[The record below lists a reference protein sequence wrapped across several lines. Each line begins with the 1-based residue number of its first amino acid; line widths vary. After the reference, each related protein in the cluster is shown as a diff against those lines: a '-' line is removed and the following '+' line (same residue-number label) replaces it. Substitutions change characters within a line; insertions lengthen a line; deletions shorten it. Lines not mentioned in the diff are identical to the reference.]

1 MARLRWAYQYSV
13 SQWIQLPMTV
23 RVAMLV
29 VSAAG
34 SLSAMHAIVRF
45 LSSSIHP
52 FELAF
57 FRSLLGFIVIIP
69 LLLRGGIDSV
79 RTHQPRLQMLRG
91 VVSIAAMMSWFYG
104 LSMVPLA
111 EATALSFTN
120 VIFGSLAAIIFLREK
135 MTMARGIAVFIGF
148 VGVVVIL
155 RPGFV
160 QMDIGIVCV
169 LFSALCWGCSVVIVK
184 QLGRTDSAVSI
195 VAWVGIQLSILS
207 LPFALSVWVW
217 PTMEEWLWLSLL
229 GTLAT
234 IGHLCM
240 VQGLKLTDAMTIF
253 PLDFTRLIWASLFG
267 LFIFS
272 ESPDVWTFVG
282 AGIIVI
288 SGTFMLSRED
298 RI

>member
-1 MARLRWAYQYSV
+1 
-13 SQWIQLPMTV
+13 
-23 RVAMLV
+23 MLV

-45 LSSSIHP
+45 LSPSIHP

-57 FRSLLGFIVIIP
+57 FRSLFGFIVILP

-148 VGVVVIL
+148 VGVLVIL

-160 QMDIGIVCV
+160 QMDIGVVCV

-272 ESPDVWTFVG
+272 EWPDVWTFVG

-288 SGTFMLSRED
+288 SGTFMLYRED

>member
-45 LSSSIHP
+45 LSPSIHP

-57 FRSLLGFIVIIP
+57 FRSLFGFIVILP

-120 VIFGSLAAIIFLREK
+120 LINGSLAAIIFLREK
-135 MTMARGIAVFIGF
+135 MTMPRGIAVFIGF
-148 VGVVVIL
+148 VGVLVIL

-160 QMDIGIVCV
+160 QMDIGVMCV

-184 QLGRTDSAVSI
+184 QLGRTDAAVSI

-272 ESPDVWTFVG
+272 EWPDVWTFVG

-288 SGTFMLSRED
+288 SGTFMLYRED

>member
-1 MARLRWAYQYSV
+1 
-13 SQWIQLPMTV
+13 MTV

-45 LSSSIHP
+45 LSPSIHP

-57 FRSLLGFIVIIP
+57 FRSLFGFIVILP

-91 VVSIAAMMSWFYG
+91 VVSIAAMMSWLSG
-104 LSMVPLA
+104 LSRVPLA

-148 VGVVVIL
+148 VGVLVIL

-160 QMDIGIVCV
+160 QMDIGVVCV

-184 QLGRTDSAVSI
+184 QLDRTDSAVSI

-272 ESPDVWTFVG
+272 EWPDVWTFVG

-288 SGTFMLSRED
+288 SGTFMLYRED

>member
-1 MARLRWAYQYSV
+1 
-13 SQWIQLPMTV
+13 MTV

-45 LSSSIHP
+45 LSPSIHP

-57 FRSLLGFIVIIP
+57 FRSLFGFIVILP

-104 LSMVPLA
+104 LSMGPLA

-148 VGVVVIL
+148 VGVLVIL
-155 RPGFV
+155 RPGFD
-160 QMDIGIVCV
+160 QIDIGVVCV

-184 QLGRTDSAVSI
+184 QLGRTDAAVSI

-234 IGHLCM
+234 LGQLCM

-272 ESPDVWTFVG
+272 EWPEVWTFVG

-288 SGTFMLSRED
+288 GGTFMLYRED

>member
-1 MARLRWAYQYSV
+1 
-13 SQWIQLPMTV
+13 MTV

-45 LSSSIHP
+45 LSPSIHP

-57 FRSLLGFIVIIP
+57 FRSLFGFIVILP

-148 VGVVVIL
+148 VGVLVIL

-160 QMDIGIVCV
+160 QMDIGVVCV

-267 LFIFS
+267 LLIFS
-272 ESPDVWTFVG
+272 EWPDVWTFVG

-288 SGTFMLSRED
+288 SGTFMLYRED

>member
-1 MARLRWAYQYSV
+1 
-13 SQWIQLPMTV
+13 MTV

-45 LSSSIHP
+45 LSPSIHP

-57 FRSLLGFIVIIP
+57 FRSLFGFIVILP
-69 LLLRGGIDSV
+69 LVLRGGIDSV

-148 VGVVVIL
+148 VGVLVIL

-160 QMDIGIVCV
+160 QMDIGVVCV

-272 ESPDVWTFVG
+272 EWPDVWTFVG

-288 SGTFMLSRED
+288 SGTFMLYRED

>member
-1 MARLRWAYQYSV
+1 
-13 SQWIQLPMTV
+13 MTV

-45 LSSSIHP
+45 LSPSIHP

-57 FRSLLGFIVIIP
+57 FRSLFGFIVILP

-148 VGVVVIL
+148 VGVLVIL

-160 QMDIGIVCV
+160 QMDIGVVCV

-184 QLGRTDSAVSI
+184 QLGRTDAAVSI

-272 ESPDVWTFVG
+272 EWPDVWTFVG

-288 SGTFMLSRED
+288 SGTFMLYRED

>member
-1 MARLRWAYQYSV
+1 
-13 SQWIQLPMTV
+13 MTV

-45 LSSSIHP
+45 LSPSIHP

-57 FRSLLGFIVIIP
+57 FRSLFGFIVILP

-148 VGVVVIL
+148 VGVLVIL

-160 QMDIGIVCV
+160 QMDIGVVCV

-184 QLGRTDSAVSI
+184 QLGRTDAAVSI

-272 ESPDVWTFVG
+272 EWPDVRTFVG

-288 SGTFMLSRED
+288 SGTFMLYRED

>member
-1 MARLRWAYQYSV
+1 
-13 SQWIQLPMTV
+13 MTV

-45 LSSSIHP
+45 LSPSIHP

-57 FRSLLGFIVIIP
+57 FRSLFGFIVILP

-148 VGVVVIL
+148 VGVLVIL

-160 QMDIGIVCV
+160 QMDIGVVCV

-184 QLGRTDSAVSI
+184 QLGRTDAAVSI

-272 ESPDVWTFVG
+272 EWPNSSDSNPSSSPMYSRVRAIHVG
-282 AGIIVI
+282 E
-288 SGTFMLSRED
+288 SG
-298 RI
+298 

>member
-1 MARLRWAYQYSV
+1 
-13 SQWIQLPMTV
+13 MTD

-45 LSSSIHP
+45 LSPSIHP

-57 FRSLLGFIVIIP
+57 FRSLFGFIVILP

-91 VVSIAAMMSWFYG
+91 VVSIAAVMSWLYG
-104 LSMVPLA
+104 LSMVTLA

-148 VGVVVIL
+148 VGVLVIL

-160 QMDIGIVCV
+160 QMDIGVVCV

-184 QLGRTDSAVSI
+184 QLGRTDAAVSI

-272 ESPDVWTFVG
+272 EWPDVWTFVG

-288 SGTFMLSRED
+288 SGTFMLYREH

>member
-1 MARLRWAYQYSV
+1 
-13 SQWIQLPMTV
+13 MTV

-45 LSSSIHP
+45 LSPSIHP

-57 FRSLLGFIVIIP
+57 FRSLFGFIVILP

-135 MTMARGIAVFIGF
+135 MTMARGIAVLIGF
-148 VGVVVIL
+148 VGVLVIL

-160 QMDIGIVCV
+160 QMDIGVVCV

-184 QLGRTDSAVSI
+184 QLGRTDAAVSI

-272 ESPDVWTFVG
+272 EWPDVWTFVG

-288 SGTFMLSRED
+288 SGTFMLYREH

>member
-1 MARLRWAYQYSV
+1 
-13 SQWIQLPMTV
+13 MTV

-45 LSSSIHP
+45 LSPSIHP

-57 FRSLLGFIVIIP
+57 FRSLFGFIVILP

-148 VGVVVIL
+148 VGVLVIL

-160 QMDIGIVCV
+160 QMDIGVVCV

-184 QLGRTDSAVSI
+184 QLGRTDAAVSI

-267 LFIFS
+267 FFIFS

-288 SGTFMLSRED
+288 SGTFMLYREH

>member
-1 MARLRWAYQYSV
+1 
-13 SQWIQLPMTV
+13 
-23 RVAMLV
+23 
-29 VSAAG
+29 
-34 SLSAMHAIVRF
+34 
-45 LSSSIHP
+45 
-52 FELAF
+52 
-57 FRSLLGFIVIIP
+57 
-69 LLLRGGIDSV
+69 
-79 RTHQPRLQMLRG
+79 MLRG

-148 VGVVVIL
+148 VGVLVIL

-160 QMDIGIVCV
+160 QMDIGVVCV

-184 QLGRTDSAVSI
+184 QLGRTDAAVSI

-288 SGTFMLSRED
+288 SGTFMLYRED

>member
-1 MARLRWAYQYSV
+1 
-13 SQWIQLPMTV
+13 MTV

-45 LSSSIHP
+45 LSPSIHP

-57 FRSLLGFIVIIP
+57 FRSLFGFIVILP

-104 LSMVPLA
+104 LSIVPLA

-148 VGVVVIL
+148 VGVLVIL

-160 QMDIGIVCV
+160 QMDIGVVCV

-184 QLGRTDSAVSI
+184 QLGRTDAAVSI

-272 ESPDVWTFVG
+272 EWPDVWTFVG

-288 SGTFMLSRED
+288 SGTFMLYRED

>member
-1 MARLRWAYQYSV
+1 
-13 SQWIQLPMTV
+13 MTV

-34 SLSAMHAIVRF
+34 SQSAMHAIVLF
-45 LSSSIHP
+45 LSPSIHP

-57 FRSLLGFIVIIP
+57 FRSLFGFIVILP

-111 EATALSFTN
+111 EAAALSFTN

-148 VGVVVIL
+148 VGVLVIL

-160 QMDIGIVCV
+160 QMDIGVVCV

-184 QLGRTDSAVSI
+184 QLGRTDAAVSI

-272 ESPDVWTFVG
+272 EWPDVWTFVG

-288 SGTFMLSRED
+288 SGTFMLYRED

>member
-1 MARLRWAYQYSV
+1 
-13 SQWIQLPMTV
+13 MTV

-45 LSSSIHP
+45 LSPSVHP

-57 FRSLLGFIVIIP
+57 FRSLFGFIVILP
-69 LLLRGGIDSV
+69 LLLRGGINSV

-148 VGVVVIL
+148 VGVLVIL

-160 QMDIGIVCV
+160 QMDIGVVCV

-184 QLGRTDSAVSI
+184 QLGRTDAAVSI

-288 SGTFMLSRED
+288 SGTFMLYRED

>member
-1 MARLRWAYQYSV
+1 
-13 SQWIQLPMTV
+13 MTV

-45 LSSSIHP
+45 LSPSIHP

-57 FRSLLGFIVIIP
+57 FRSLFGFIVILP

-148 VGVVVIL
+148 VGVLVIL

-160 QMDIGIVCV
+160 QMDIGVVCV

-184 QLGRTDSAVSI
+184 QLGRTDAAVSI

-217 PTMEEWLWLSLL
+217 PTMGEWLWLSLL

-288 SGTFMLSRED
+288 SGTFMLYRED

>member
-1 MARLRWAYQYSV
+1 
-13 SQWIQLPMTV
+13 MTV

-45 LSSSIHP
+45 LSPSIHP

-57 FRSLLGFIVIIP
+57 FRSLFGFIVILP

-91 VVSIAAMMSWFYG
+91 VVSIAAMMSWVYG

-148 VGVVVIL
+148 VGVLVIL

-160 QMDIGIVCV
+160 QMDIGVVCV

-184 QLGRTDSAVSI
+184 QLGRTDAAVSI

-272 ESPDVWTFVG
+272 EWPDVWTFVG

-288 SGTFMLSRED
+288 SGTFMLYRED

>member
-1 MARLRWAYQYSV
+1 
-13 SQWIQLPMTV
+13 
-23 RVAMLV
+23 MLV

-45 LSSSIHP
+45 LSPSVHP

-57 FRSLLGFIVIIP
+57 FRSLFGFIVILP
-69 LLLRGGIDSV
+69 LLLRGGINSV

-148 VGVVVIL
+148 IGVLVIL

-160 QMDIGIVCV
+160 QMDIGVVCV

-288 SGTFMLSRED
+288 SGTFMLYRED

>member
-1 MARLRWAYQYSV
+1 
-13 SQWIQLPMTV
+13 MTV

-45 LSSSIHP
+45 LSPSIHP

-57 FRSLLGFIVIIP
+57 FRSLFGFIVILP

-148 VGVVVIL
+148 VGVLVIL

-160 QMDIGIVCV
+160 QMDIGVVCV

-184 QLGRTDSAVSI
+184 QLGRTDAAVSI

-207 LPFALSVWVW
+207 LPFALTVWVW

-272 ESPDVWTFVG
+272 EWPDVWTFVG

-288 SGTFMLSRED
+288 SGTFMLYRED

>member
-1 MARLRWAYQYSV
+1 
-13 SQWIQLPMTV
+13 MTV

-45 LSSSIHP
+45 LSPSIHP

-57 FRSLLGFIVIIP
+57 FRSLFGFIVILP

-148 VGVVVIL
+148 VGVLVIL

-160 QMDIGIVCV
+160 QMDIGVVCV

-184 QLGRTDSAVSI
+184 QLGRTDAAVSI

-288 SGTFMLSRED
+288 SGTFMLYRED

>member
-1 MARLRWAYQYSV
+1 
-13 SQWIQLPMTV
+13 MTV

-45 LSSSIHP
+45 LSPSIHP

-57 FRSLLGFIVIIP
+57 FRSLFGFIVILP

-148 VGVVVIL
+148 VGVLVIL

-160 QMDIGIVCV
+160 QMDIGVVCV

-184 QLGRTDSAVSI
+184 QLGRTDAAVSI
-195 VAWVGIQLSILS
+195 VAWVGIRLSILS

-272 ESPDVWTFVG
+272 EWPDVWTFVG

-288 SGTFMLSRED
+288 SGTFMLYRED

>member
-1 MARLRWAYQYSV
+1 MSRFRWAYQYSV
-13 SQWIQLPMTV
+13 NHWVRLPMTV

-57 FRSLLGFIVIIP
+57 FRSLLGFIVIMP

-111 EATALSFTN
+111 DATALSFTN
-120 VIFGSLAAIIFLREK
+120 VIFGSLAAMIFLRER
-135 MTMARGIAVFIGF
+135 MTMARGVAVSIGF
-148 VGVVVIL
+148 VGVLVIL
-155 RPGFV
+155 RPGFA
-160 QMDIGIVCV
+160 QIDIGVVCV
-169 LFSALCWGCSVVIVK
+169 LFSALCWGFSVVIVK
-184 QLGRTDSAVSI
+184 QLSRTDSAVSI

-207 LPFALSVWVW
+207 LPFALSVWIW
-217 PTMEEWLWLSLL
+217 PTTEQWLWLSLL
-229 GTLAT
+229 GALAT

-240 VQGLKLTDAMTIF
+240 VQGLKLADAMTIF

>member
-1 MARLRWAYQYSV
+1 
-13 SQWIQLPMTV
+13 MTV

-45 LSSSIHP
+45 LSPSIHP

-57 FRSLLGFIVIIP
+57 FRSLFGFIVILP

-148 VGVVVIL
+148 VGVLVIL

-160 QMDIGIVCV
+160 QMDIGVVCV

-207 LPFALSVWVW
+207 LPFALSVCVW

-272 ESPDVWTFVG
+272 EWPDVWTFVG

-288 SGTFMLSRED
+288 SGTFMLYRED

>member
-1 MARLRWAYQYSV
+1 
-13 SQWIQLPMTV
+13 MTV

-45 LSSSIHP
+45 LSPSIHP

-57 FRSLLGFIVIIP
+57 FRSLFGFIVILP

-111 EATALSFTN
+111 QATALSFTN

-148 VGVVVIL
+148 VGVLVIL

-160 QMDIGIVCV
+160 QMDIGVVCV

-184 QLGRTDSAVSI
+184 QLGRTDAAVSI

-272 ESPDVWTFVG
+272 EWPDVWTFVG

-288 SGTFMLSRED
+288 SGTFMLYRED

>member
-1 MARLRWAYQYSV
+1 
-13 SQWIQLPMTV
+13 
-23 RVAMLV
+23 MLV

-45 LSSSIHP
+45 LSPSIHP

-57 FRSLLGFIVIIP
+57 FRSLFGFIVILP

-148 VGVVVIL
+148 IGVLVIL

-288 SGTFMLSRED
+288 SGTFMLYRED

>member
-1 MARLRWAYQYSV
+1 
-13 SQWIQLPMTV
+13 MTV

-45 LSSSIHP
+45 LSPSIHP

-57 FRSLLGFIVIIP
+57 FRSLFGFIVILP

-111 EATALSFTN
+111 QATALSFTN

-148 VGVVVIL
+148 VGVLVIL

-169 LFSALCWGCSVVIVK
+169 LFSALCWGCSGVIVK

-272 ESPDVWTFVG
+272 EWPDVWTFVG

-288 SGTFMLSRED
+288 SGTFMLYRED

>member
-1 MARLRWAYQYSV
+1 
-13 SQWIQLPMTV
+13 MTV

-45 LSSSIHP
+45 LSPSVHP

-57 FRSLLGFIVIIP
+57 FRSLFGFIVILP
-69 LLLRGGIDSV
+69 LLLRGGINSV

-148 VGVVVIL
+148 IGVLVIL

-217 PTMEEWLWLSLL
+217 PTMEEWLWLLLL

-288 SGTFMLSRED
+288 SGTFMLYRED

>member
-1 MARLRWAYQYSV
+1 
-13 SQWIQLPMTV
+13 MTV

-45 LSSSIHP
+45 LSPSIHP

-57 FRSLLGFIVIIP
+57 FRSLFGFIVILP

-148 VGVVVIL
+148 VGVLVIL

-160 QMDIGIVCV
+160 QMDIGVVCV

-184 QLGRTDSAVSI
+184 QLGRTDAAVSI

-267 LFIFS
+267 VFIFS
-272 ESPDVWTFVG
+272 EWPDVWTFVG

-288 SGTFMLSRED
+288 SGTFMLYRED